1 MFVRELSMLH
11 RRDARS
17 VYVAEN
23 AAYTFCFTLIVSV
36 NLVYQATTVGL
47 SAFQLVLV
55 GTVLEAVCF
64 SFEVPTGVVADVY
77 SRRLSVIIGIALIG
91 AGFALE
97 GSIPELWAVL
107 AGNVLFGIG
116 ATFTSGAE
124 QAWVNDEL
132 GEAGAAGAMVRGAQA
147 ASVAGFVAI
156 PLSVGLAQVTDLQVP
171 IVAGGLGLV
180 ALAAVLAVAMPED
193 GFAPLPPGQ
202 RSSWEA
208 MAGTFKGGLAQVRMR
223 PALRRVILLG
233 LVFGAFTEGFDRLSV
248 AHMIRDIGVPQVGG
262 LGPQVWLGG
271 LMMIEGLI
279 VMVVLGRIGGRLES
293 EGAENAV
300 PLLGLTYRVA
310 AVGAIAFALLRG
322 FGPAA
327 AAVVS
332 TSTARGLAVVLYQIV
347 LNAGLDARSRA
358 TVNSFAAQSDA
369 LGQIGGGL
377 VIGALAGTVSI
388 TAALLFSAA
397 LLFLAPAVLRGRR
410 GEVEEGAGEKLGC
423 RGPGAPTETSATP
436 SGANLR

>member
-1 MFVRELSMLH
+1 MLR

-23 AAYTFCFTLIVSV
+23 AACSFFFTLIVSV

-47 SAFQLVLV
+47 SAFELVLV

-64 SFEVPTGVVADVY
+64 SFEVPTGIVADVY
-77 SRRLSVIIGIALIG
+77 SRRLSVIVGIALTG
-91 AGFALE
+91 AGFVLE
-97 GSIPELWAVL
+97 GSIPQLAAVL

-132 GEAGAAGAMVRGAQA
+132 GEAGAAQAMVRGAQA
-147 ASVAGFVAI
+147 AGLAGFVAI
-156 PLSVGLAQVTDLQVP
+156 PLSVGLAQVTDLQVS

-180 ALAAVLAVAMPED
+180 AVAAVLAVTMPED
-193 GFAPLPPGQ
+193 GFAPLPPGE

-208 MAGTFKGGLAQVRMR
+208 MAGTFRAGLAQVRIR
-223 PALRRVILLG
+223 PALRRVILVG

-248 AHMIRDIGVPQVGG
+248 AHLIRDVGIPQLGG

-271 LMMIEGLI
+271 LMMVESLLGLL
-279 VMVVLGRIGGRLES
+279 VLRRIGERLES
-293 EGAENAV
+293 EGAGHAAAM
-300 PLLGLTYRVA
+300 LGLTYRVT
-310 AVGAIAFALLRG
+310 AVGATAFALVRG

-327 AAVVS
+327 GAAIA
-332 TSTARGLAVVLYQIV
+332 TSTGRSLASVLYQIL

-377 VIGALAGTVSI
+377 VIGALAGVVSI
-388 TAALLFSAA
+388 PAALIFSAA
-397 LLFLAPAVLRGRR
+397 LLFAAPAMLRGRTWQAE
-410 GEVEEGAGEKLGC
+410 GEEMGC
-423 RGPGAPTETSATP
+423 RGPGAPTGTSATP